1 MVGEPRTT
9 DDAIEALRRSGVA
22 VGQRWVG
29 PRGGTYRVVAVC
41 VTRPG
46 CEPMVGCEG
55 PCGVTLP
62 YYLAMFMGRAKRG
75 NVLVPRF
82 TLCEE

>member
-1 MVGEPRTT
+1 MNNIETAV
-9 DDAIEALRRSGVA
+9 EALQKSGVA
-22 VGQRWVG
+22 VGQRWLSLA
-29 PRGGTYRVVAVC
+29 GGTYKVVAVC

-55 PCGVTLP
+55 PRGVTLL
-62 YYLAMFMGRAKRG
+62 YHLAMFMGRAKRG
-75 NVLVPRF
+75 NMLVSRF